1 MKENIFDVLM
11 YLFEN
16 YMEDELDT
24 LPDSDVIRTE
34 LLEAGF
40 ESCEVTKAFDWL
52 DSLSLQGA
60 IKPSVSP
67 AFRIF
72 CDQEKTKLDIEC
84 RNLLM
89 FLEHNGIL
97 NSANREIVID
107 RVMALENEEISLEK
121 LKWITLMVLLSQPN
135 EEIAFSRM
143 EDIVYDLLPAY
154 LH

>member
-1 MKENIFDVLM
+1 
-11 YLFEN
+11 
-16 YMEDELDT
+16 
-24 LPDSDVIRTE
+24 
-34 LLEAGF
+34 
-40 ESCEVTKAFDWL
+40 
-52 DSLSLQGA
+52 LSLQRA